1 MERKALSGIQVKS
14 ADKGEISAVFATFN
28 VVDHD
33 NDVTLPGAFADGTPV
48 TISAY
53 GHKSWEGL
61 LPVGRGVIRAD
72 DAKAWLEGH
81 FFLNTAA
88 GRETFEVVKEL
99 SDLQEFSYGYDVLEY
114 SFGEY
119 GNPPQ
124 QVRFLKKLATHEV
137 SPVLRGAG
145 IDTRVLMVKGRA
157 VDGRTPARA
166 IKRAIP
172 VHETAVASRTW
183 DQVKTLSALPDDAR
197 PSQLRTV
204 YAWVDPDGD
213 PEAKASYGFAHH
225 HGVDGP
231 ANVRACVTG
240 IARLNGAKGAS
251 LPDED
256 RRGIHDHLAA
266 HLRDAD
272 REPPELRDRSSG
284 SAKSLTLH
292 EELGE
297 VLASVSG
304 VIESATRVVALRREK
319 GKGLSRVN
327 AELLDWI
334 GDELKQLHAL
344 LSNPTAVDEG
354 PTDDEINS
362 VVLGA
367 LARIHGV

>member
-1 MERKALSGIQVKS
+1 MDTKS
-14 ADKGEISAVFATFN
+14 LRVEIKDADKGEIALVFATFN

-33 NDVTLPGAFADGTPV
+33 GDVTLPGAFTEGAPV

-61 LPVGRGVIRAD
+61 LPVGRGVIRT
-72 DAKAWLEGH
+72 DATKAWVEGR
-81 FFLNTAA
+81 FFLNTIA
-88 GRETFEVVKEL
+88 GRDTWETVKEL
-99 SDLQEFSYGYDVLEY
+99 QDLQEFSYGYDALEY
-114 SFGEY
+114 SFGEFE
-119 GNPPQ
+119 GQ
-124 QVRFLKKLATHEV
+124 QVRFLKKQLVHEA
-137 SPVLRGAG
+137 SPVLKGAG
-145 IDTRVLMVKGRA
+145 LRTGVLSMKNRS
-157 VDGRTPARA
+157 VDGPARA

-172 VHETAVASRTW
+172 AHETAVASRTW
-183 DQVKTLSALPDDAR
+183 DQVKMQAALPDDAR

-213 PEAKASYGFAHH
+213 PEVKSSYGFPHH

-240 IARLNGAKGAS
+240 IARLNGAKGANLS
-251 LPDED
+251 DED
-256 RRGIHDHLAA
+256 RRGIYDHLAA

-272 REPPELRDRSSG
+272 REPPELRDRSAG
-284 SAKSLTLH
+284 AAKSLTLH

-327 AELLDWI
+327 AELLEWI

-344 LSNPTAVDEG
+344 LSNPTAVDDG

-367 LARIHGV
+367 LARIHDA

>member
-1 MERKALSGIQVKS
+1 MDTKS
-14 ADKGEISAVFATFN
+14 LRVEIKDAEKGEISAIFATFN
-28 VVDHD
+28 TVDLD
-33 NDVTLPGAFADGTPV
+33 GDVTLPGAFAEGAPV

-53 GHKSWEGL
+53 GHKSWEGK
-61 LPVGRGVIRAD
+61 LPVGRGVIHT
-72 DAKAWLEGH
+72 DATKAWFEGH
-81 FFLNTAA
+81 FFLDTTEGAD
-88 GRETFEVVKEL
+88 TFKTVNHLK
-99 SDLQEFSYGYDVLEY
+99 DLQEFSYGYDAEEY
-114 SFGEY
+114 SYGEHD
-119 GNPPQ
+119 GR
-124 QVRFLKKLATHEV
+124 QVRFLKKQLVHEV

-145 IDTRVLMVKGRA
+145 IGTRVLSMKNRSADPSARA
-157 VDGRTPARA
+157 V
-166 IKRAIP
+166 KRAIP

-183 DQVKTLSALPDDAR
+183 DQVKTQAALPDDAR

-213 PEAKASYGFAHH
+213 PEVKASYRFPHH
-225 HGVDGP
+225 HGIDGP
-231 ANVRACVTG
+231 ANIRACVAG
-240 IARLNGAKGAS
+240 IAQLNGAKGAS

-256 RRGIHDHLAA
+256 RRGIYDHLAA

-272 REPPELRDRSSG
+272 REPPELRDRSAG

-344 LSNPTAVDEG
+344 LANPTAVDDG
-354 PTDDEINS
+354 PTDDEVAS
-362 VVLGA
+362 VVMGA
-367 LARIHGV
+367 LARIHGI